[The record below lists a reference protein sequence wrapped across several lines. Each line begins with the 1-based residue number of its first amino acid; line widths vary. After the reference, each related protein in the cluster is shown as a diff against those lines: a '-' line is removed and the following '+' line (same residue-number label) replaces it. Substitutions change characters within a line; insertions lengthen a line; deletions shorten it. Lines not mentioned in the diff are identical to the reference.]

1 MKALRLPLVY
11 YNSVVANALYA
22 LFGLLLLIGCA
33 VVLRS
38 DDTRGHW
45 VVWLWIVGIG
55 SQMVPVIRRIA
66 DSTPQFTITSLSVID
81 HARRAREIFW
91 TDIKG
96 VSLRD
101 HRDGTYLC
109 LEPVDAEKYLSQL
122 SPLQRRRALAS
133 VHARVDLF
141 GFLPV
146 KRRLKKCSKAFALDF
161 TGVKADANEV
171 LATIQLLISRAREN
185 APQ

>member
-1 MKALRLPLVY
+1 MKAVRLPLVY
-11 YNSVVANALYA
+11 HNSIASNSLYA
-22 LFGLLLLIGCA
+22 LFGLLMLIGCA

-45 VVWLWIVGIG
+45 VVWLWIIGVG
-55 SQMVPVIRRIA
+55 SQMVPVIRRLV
-66 DSTPQFTITSLSVID
+66 DRTPQFTLTSLSVID

-91 TDIKG
+91 ADIKS

-101 HRDGTYLC
+101 YRDGTYLC
-109 LEPVDAEKYLSQL
+109 LEPIDAEKYLRQL
-122 SPLQRRRALAS
+122 SPFQRRRALAS

-146 KRRLKKCSKAFALDF
+146 KRRLKKCSKAFALNF

-171 LATIQLLISRAREN
+171 LVTIQSLISRAREN
-185 APQ
+185 VTQ

>member
-1 MKALRLPLVY
+1 MKAVRLPLVY
-11 YNSVVANALYA
+11 HNSIVTNSLYA
-22 LFGLLLLIGCA
+22 LFGLVLLIGCA
-33 VVLRS
+33 AILRS

-55 SQMVPVIRRIA
+55 SQMVSVIRRLV
-66 DSTPQFTITSLSVID
+66 DRTPQFTMTSLSVID
-81 HARRAREIFW
+81 HTRRAREIFW
-91 TDIKG
+91 VDIKG

-101 HRDGTYLC
+101 HRYGTYVC

-133 VHARVDLF
+133 VEASVDLF

-171 LATIQLLISRAREN
+171 LTTIQSLISQAREN